1 MKIAGIGIALW
12 FRALAALVD
21 DPDSIPITHMAPP
34 SRVTVQPQG
43 VHTFFGTAAVP
54 GRDMV
59 RLCSQSIH
67 TQKSKCIFLKSVC

>member
-34 SRVTVQPQG
+34 SHVTVQPQG

-59 RLCSQSIH
+59 RCAVKAFIH
-67 TQKSKCIFLKSVC
+67 RKANASF